1 MKYMAA
7 LCLASGIMTY
17 VAAETKILPQGA
29 SVEWSWDKAWKIS
42 SAAREKVCLNGLW
55 EFRTENR
62 WKPVISE
69 RIYYRDTAEKSSDVS
84 KWSFKPQTFQPY
96 IDKAEKTQGKGS
108 ICFQSQNATWLIYKI
123 KNLPV
128 REWINLKFDV
138 KAQLEGKKFNIIL
151 RDAKQPKRYT
161 IPVRGFVND
170 GKWHTAE
177 ARMFLPEH
185 TRELDLVIP
194 CGETGKINGK
204 LWFDNIRVFMPR
216 VEPADGLPPPEENWG
231 YAAVPGGVQ
240 TGDLNFFHPADPM
253 KDNFKDTRVAW
264 YRRKFDLP
272 QNWENKNAVVEL
284 KRVSTD
290 AVLFINGQRAGKCG
304 FLGGR
309 IDVTSFLKPGESN
322 EIAIMVHARDR
333 WDAVPGFYRP
343 PEKMS
348 TVKPI
353 DCGIMG
359 DVYLHGQEKSA
370 ASLGKPVIRTFVVGG
385 KKLQVEI
392 PLKRSGRTALR
403 YRCEIREKTTGKTVK
418 TINGTSAPGEK
429 KINISVPWKNA
440 KLWEPD
446 TPFLYEMVWSLE
458 NDDGK
463 IDETQ
468 PEQFGFRQFE
478 IRGRYFYLNGVKINL
493 MPCSY
498 WGDDGNYDTRAAVNG
513 FIRQVKGAGYNFV
526 YLRANHAPTQI
537 DCITGFLE
545 ACDKIGILCAVT
557 PLNTQMA
564 WRRFFDREFYDPWV
578 DIAKHTV
585 METINHPSLVMW
597 RMNMNMNCYNQDQ
610 APWFLTGKKNFDPK
624 SGEQLRE
631 DVMTGSNNVVRKL
644 DPTRPVY
651 NHACGKTGDVYN
663 LNNYLGWPEMQDIR
677 EWLKYWAKEGI
688 KPLFMAEHAH
698 PYPGDFQLRDP
709 QRWWKSEPL
718 FTEYGAILLGERA
731 YHLEDPLYVD
741 FIPATF
747 KRGEWLWSY
756 YYTWKLVP
764 EIIEECT
771 QESLKIVLPHWRAW
785 GISGGINVWE
795 NSWRR
800 LIKRTPGNIWPEEP
814 APVELPVDWKNLQR
828 PGHAIRYW
836 HYSGGSG
843 GELRM
848 LYDLGRT
855 EELELIEPTGRAPL
869 IKHLIAPKFAFIGGP
884 ADKWYTREHGFYTGE
899 TVHKSIVIIND
910 SRKKERFEL
919 KWQLTS
925 AGTVLASGSGS
936 VTVPPAEQTRFPF
949 SFKVPE
955 LAGRMDAELSIQ
967 VKNNK
972 EYIKTE
978 PFAMQF
984 FPRSTPAVTADP
996 STWRIFDPAGK
1007 SSAAL
1012 AKLGI
1017 RIQAISGNDEFS
1029 GSDVSLLLLGSG
1041 ALDKLEKSS
1050 PLWQKLIPEALKNG
1064 TDVLLLEQGS
1074 KALEKFYALRTLS
1087 PGVRTV
1093 WRRIPSH
1100 PAFQNIT
1107 DTDLR
1112 DWRGATSRCPPEPP
1126 AKSLS
1131 ASQRKAVWRCS
1142 QEGVV
1147 ASVIVEKP
1155 HNLPFRPLLDT
1166 GFDLRYTPLFEVPQG
1181 KGRLVFCELDL
1192 TDRIGKDPAATRL
1205 AVNLLNTYGKAEKG
1219 RVPVKFLELKRGFTQ
1234 DQTTLG
1240 RFMEEGGMI
1249 LAAGLTADEGKKL
1262 AAACGNIFTVGQ
1274 AVNHLNPLPSGD
1286 KLPAVFAGISTADT
1300 RWRKRLSTA
1309 VIQSADENCWR
1320 SPSGVLAYIPCGKGG
1335 LIWYSA
1341 TPGDFS
1347 EKERPDLV
1355 FSRIKAAW
1363 LLQIL
1368 RANQQ
1373 QSAHWPDAPYADT
1386 RTERDDPYAYM
1397 RW

>member
-29 SVEWSWDKAWKIS
+29 AVEWSWDKAWKVS
-42 SAAREKVCLNGLW
+42 SATREKVCLNGLW
-55 EFRTENR
+55 EFRSENR

-69 RIYYRDTAEKSSDVS
+69 RIYYRDFLESGKD
-84 KWSFKPQTFQPY
+84 KWDY
-96 IDKAEKTQGKGS
+96 DKNTTIPVFDTTEKTQGKKGLLFELRNS
-108 ICFQSQNATWLIYKI
+108 DSVSYKI
-123 KNLPV
+123 KGLPV

-138 KAQLEGKKFNIIL
+138 KSQLTGKNTSVVI
-151 RDAKQPKRYT
+151 RDSQNPKRYT
-161 IPVRGFVND
+161 VPVKGFIND
-170 GKWHTAE
+170 GQWHTVE
-177 ARMFLPEH
+177 ARMFIPEH
-185 TRELDLVIP
+185 TGEIALVIA
-194 CGETGKINGK
+194 GGKEKLNGR
-204 LWFDNIRVFMPR
+204 LRLDNLRVFMPL
-216 VEPADGLPPPEENWG
+216 VDPADGLTPPEGPWG

-240 TGDLNFFHPADPM
+240 TGDLNFLHPSDPGINNL
-253 KDNFKDTRVAW
+253 KSTRVAW

-272 QNWENKNAVVEL
+272 EHWNSKNAAIL
-284 KRVSTD
+284 LTRVSTD
-290 AVLFINGQRAGKCG
+290 AVLYINGQQAGKCD
-304 FLGGR
+304 FLGGT
-309 IDVTSFLKPGESN
+309 IDITSYLKPGESN

-343 PEKMS
+343 PEK
-348 TVKPI
+348 TDKVLPL

-359 DVYLHGQEKSA
+359 DIYLLGKEKSPVVP
-370 ASLGKPVIRTFVVGG
+370 GKPVIRTFVTG
-385 KKLQVEI
+385 KKVLQVEI
-392 PLKRSGRTALR
+392 PLKEAVSEEINYT
-403 YRCEIREKTTGKTVK
+403 CSIREKSTGKTVK
-418 TINGTSAPGEK
+418 TLKGTIASGQK
-429 KINISVPWKNA
+429 KIKISTPWKA
-440 KLWEPD
+440 ARLWEPD
-446 TPFLYEMVWSLE
+446 SPFLYEMIWRFDSNGELL
-458 NDDGK
+458 
-463 IDETQ
+463 DETL

-498 WGDDGNYDTRAAVNG
+498 WGDDGNYDARMAVDR

-526 YLRANHAPTQI
+526 YLRANHAPTQL

-545 ACDKIGILCAVT
+545 ACDREGILCAVT

-564 WRRFFDREFYDPWV
+564 WRRFFDKEFYEPWV
-578 DIAKHTV
+578 DIATRTV
-585 METINHPSLVMW
+585 MEKINHPSLVMW

-610 APWFLTGKKNFDPK
+610 APWFLTGRKKFDPK

-631 DVMTGSNNVVRKL
+631 NVMIGSNNVIRKL

-677 EWLKYWAKEGI
+677 EWLKYWAKDGI

-709 QRWWKSEPL
+709 HRWWKSEPL
-718 FTEYGAILLGERA
+718 FTEYGAIMLGERA

-741 FIPATF
+741 FIPATY
-747 KRGEWLWSY
+747 KKGEWLWSY

-764 EIIEECT
+764 QIIEECT
-771 QESLKIVLPHWRAW
+771 QESLKIVLPYWRAW

-800 LIKRTPGNIWPEEP
+800 FIKRKPGNIWPEEP

-828 PGHAIRYW
+828 PGRAIRYW

-884 ADKWYTREHGFYTGE
+884 IDKWYTREHAFFSGE
-899 TVHKSIVIIND
+899 KIHKSVVIIND
-910 SRKKERFEL
+910 SRKKERFDL
-919 KWQLTS
+919 KWQLTAS
-925 AGTVLASGSGS
+925 GEVLASGSG
-936 VTVPPAEQTRFPF
+936 TLIAEPAEQVKYPF
-949 SFKVPE
+949 SFTVPE
-955 LAGRMDAELSIQ
+955 LAGRVDAELSVQ
-967 VKNNK
+967 VKNNN
-972 EYIKTE
+972 EFLKTE

-984 FPRSTPAVTADP
+984 FPRKRPEITAD
-996 STWRIFDPAGK
+996 TARWRIFDPVGK
-1007 SSAAL
+1007 STAAL
-1012 AKLGI
+1012 GKLGI
-1017 RIQAISGNDEFS
+1017 NIPKISAADETL
-1029 GSDVSLLLLGSG
+1029 SDTVPLLLLGCG
-1041 ALDKLEKSS
+1041 ALDTLEKNS
-1050 PLWQKLIPEALKNG
+1050 PVWQKLIPDALKNG
-1064 TDVLLLEQGS
+1064 TTVLFLEQGG
-1074 KALEKFYALRTLS
+1074 KALEKFYRLRTIS

-1093 WRRIPSH
+1093 WRRIPGHSVLK
-1100 PAFQNIT
+1100 NIN

-1112 DWRGATSRCPPEPP
+1112 DWRGATSLCPPEPP

-1147 ASVIVEKP
+1147 ASTIVEKP
-1155 HNLPFRPLLDT
+1155 HNIPFRPLLDT

-1181 KGRLVFCELDL
+1181 KGKLVFCELDL
-1192 TDRIGKDPAATRL
+1192 TDRIGKDPISGKLAA
-1205 AVNLLNTYGKAEKG
+1205 NLLNTYG
-1219 RVPVKFLELKRGFTQ
+1219 VPQTFRQPEFLELKQGFSQ
-1234 DQTTLG
+1234 SQTELSC
-1240 RFMEEGGMI
+1240 FMKEGGMI
-1249 LAAGLTADEGKKL
+1249 LAAGLTVNEGKKL
-1262 AAACGNIFTVGQ
+1262 AAACGNIFTVGK

-1309 VIQSADENCWR
+1309 VVQSANENCWR
-1320 SPSGVLAYIPCGKGG
+1320 SPSGVLAYIPYGKGG

-1355 FSRIKAAW
+1355 FSRIKAEW

-1368 RANQQ
+1368 RANQN
-1373 QSAHWPDAPYADT
+1373 QSLAWPENPYSDT
-1386 RTERDDPYAYM
+1386 RQERDDPYAYM